1 MKPNHR
7 MRKFLTISLFLSLIS
22 AREPYTYVYL
32 LPFDNIQ
39 NDPAVEWIAAG
50 LTDMVSREL
59 KNNYGVRLKS
69 KDDLE
74 VIMND
79 RALMLQQPRGS
90 RNLLVLGRY
99 NRQLDKIHVSIQVVD
114 VATWDELANRNI
126 TEVYSQIP
134 ALNKVVGSA
143 TQDMIA
149 PYFPEPPKTKVSP
162 YPAFTAPKIEK
173 KRHPVSLE
181 TDKVVSSLDNQIA
194 ELEAS
199 MDILLG
205 ARVREKGKPVK
216 KEVPRFD
223 SGEWT
228 MDFDVDRK
236 LEDNPEN
243 TGNTT
248 LLSSVL
254 DQLLTNPYDVEL
266 QRPEFEYHE
275 DDDLY
280 MTVRF
285 PVVYKLK
292 DKIIKDMLSTLPY
305 TGLEQNGTL
314 TIFYFDRNS
323 FNFPQKHVE
332 SIKSGSFR
340 TIPVV
345 RIFDQNRSTLIVVAD
360 TPEKYWHTRTSDKVL
375 YVPQHQFSQLI
386 DFTVGGWSMQI
397 AMETVE
403 IQAVYEFIIPVNEVE
418 FLSNV
423 SLKFVNENELKSFL
437 DPLL

>member
-243 TGNTT
+243 AGNTT